1 MKSLTKSFY
10 RGVLL
15 TALVL
20 SACSG
25 GGGSSG
31 DVIIPAFWS
40 RSGIVVADF
49 NNDGQSD
56 VAVAAAYIAGPP
68 PHPGYAEIYLQS
80 APGVFEAPARYAIGP
95 DPWGMSAGDVNGD
108 GRLDLV
114 IATPSTVAPEI
125 DVITN
130 SGGISVLRQDAAL
143 PGRFLSSQWIVTGGA
158 AEDAALAQL
167 NGDVLADLVV
177 ADGVLVNGRALLLQQ
192 NPGEPGTFLAP
203 VSLLTGSGRGS
214 TDVAVAD
221 LNGDGRTDIVL
232 AAHDSIAVFYQRATG
247 GFDPAILLAAGLN
260 PQGVAV
266 ADVDGDD
273 RADIVVANAGNA
285 PAGGTG
291 GASVTLL
298 RQTSPGNF
306 AAASIPVADGARRV
320 AIGDLNHDGVP
331 DVGVVSMA
339 YQDVSAP
346 SRISVVLQSSA
357 SRGQFAVAGVYAG
370 TVPGSFIAIGDM
382 NGDGHNDLVLENGP
396 SVLMQIAAAPGAFEA
411 VKPLR

>member
-1 MKSLTKSFY
+1 MFY

-49 NNDGQSD
+49 NGDGQSD

-80 APGVFEAPARYAIGP
+80 APGVFEAPARYGIGP
-95 DPWGMSAGDVNGD
+95 DPWGMSAADVNGD

-130 SGGISVLRQDAAL
+130 SGGISLLRQDAAL

-158 AEDAALAQL
+158 AEDAAIAQL

-203 VSLLTGSGRGS
+203 VSL
-214 TDVAVAD
+214 V
-221 LNGDGRTDIVL
+221 
-232 AAHDSIAVFYQRATG
+232 
-247 GFDPAILLAAGLN
+247 
-260 PQGVAV
+260 
-266 ADVDGDD
+266 
-273 RADIVVANAGNA
+273 
-285 PAGGTG
+285 
-291 GASVTLL
+291 
-298 RQTSPGNF
+298 RQTSSGNF
-306 AAASIPVADGARRV
+306 AATSIPVADGARRV

-331 DVGVVSMA
+331 DVGVVSMV

-346 SRISVVLQSSA
+346 SRISVLLQSSA